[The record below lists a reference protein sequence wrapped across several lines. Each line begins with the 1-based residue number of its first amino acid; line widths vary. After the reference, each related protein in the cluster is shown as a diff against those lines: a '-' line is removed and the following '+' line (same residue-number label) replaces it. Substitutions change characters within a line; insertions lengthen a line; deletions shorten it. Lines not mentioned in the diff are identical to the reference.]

1 MTTLRER
8 INAVDTGTTAYIL
21 LNVASSIG
29 IVFSNKVVFKTF
41 AWNFGTALTFVHFVI
56 TFLGLFACERAGVF
70 QRKEISIRAILPMCF
85 AFCGFVVLNN
95 LSLLYN
101 SVGFYQICK
110 VLTTPVIMV
119 IQTCFYHTSFPA
131 RIKLSLIPVLL
142 GVLIATV
149 TDVEVNFVGTVY
161 ALSAVVVTSM
171 YQIWSGTKQKELQV
185 NSMQLLLYQSPI
197 SAVMLLFLIPVFDNV
212 GALVKYTYT
221 STAISAILFSAVLA
235 FFVNLSIFLV
245 IARTSPVT
253 YNVVGHFKL
262 TLIILGG
269 WFFFDATLDYR
280 NMFGVALT
288 LVGVFI
294 YTHFKMEDQANEA
307 KAKAALAAEPSSRV

>member
-1 MTTLRER
+1 
-8 INAVDTGTTAYIL
+8 
-21 LNVASSIG
+21 
-29 IVFSNKVVFKTF
+29 
-41 AWNFGTALTFVHFVI
+41 
-56 TFLGLFACERAGVF
+56 
-70 QRKEISIRAILPMCF
+70 
-85 AFCGFVVLNN
+85 
-95 LSLLYN
+95 
-101 SVGFYQICK
+101 
-110 VLTTPVIMV
+110 
-119 IQTCFYHTSFPA
+119 
-131 RIKLSLIPVLL
+131 
-142 GVLIATV
+142 
-149 TDVEVNFVGTVY
+149 
-161 ALSAVVVTSM
+161 
-171 YQIWSGTKQKELQV
+171 
-185 NSMQLLLYQSPI
+185 MQLLLYQSPI